1 MSSTNKQL
9 HSQLQATET
18 SYIVTFF
25 CRDIQNTL
33 LNSSNK
39 HYKII
44 PQEIISIVLKFI
56 LNTYKWRIVD
66 KLLIDQILNADNNT
80 SFQSKRFKIENLDWQ
95 LEIYPNG
102 LNAKYLGSFDVLL
115 LLNTIPPEW
124 KCIVV
129 AITIYSPQTY
139 SQFSCIHEYSEKSKC
154 HARDWPPYTLSLSE
168 LKQLQP
174 QEITLTV
181 SIEILRIITK
191 EPHAIIY
198 QDPYQMNP
206 TIQVNETWHID
217 ETLMNKIKA
226 CKTPRKRI
234 YSEVLRNMWVI
245 SLWPNSTNETNDQR
259 ECLVRTALCYLP
271 YGVSKISA

>member
-80 SFQSKRFKIENLDWQ
+80 SFLSNTFKIENLDWK
-95 LEIYPNG
+95 LKIYPNG
-102 LNAKYLGSFDVLL
+102 SDEKNIDSFDAFLQL
-115 LLNTIPPEW
+115 ITMPSEW
-124 KCIVV
+124 ECIIV
-129 AITIYSPQTY
+129 ASSIYSPQTS
-139 SQFSCIHEYSEKSKC
+139 SQFSCIHEYTENSTC
-154 HARDWPPYTLSLSE
+154 YGWPSYTLSLSE

-174 QEITLTV
+174 QEIILNISV
-181 SIEILRIITK
+181 EILRIIKK
-191 EPHAIIY
+191 EPNAIIY
-198 QDPYQMNP
+198 QDPFKMNP
-206 TIQVNETWHID
+206 ATQVNEIWHINQ
-217 ETLMNKIKA
+217 TLMNKIKA
-226 CKTPRKRI
+226 CKTPDKGI
-234 YSEVLRNMWVI
+234 CSQVLRNMWVI